1 MIPQLIQTAAFTT
14 HLTQV
19 NTWADYD
26 AQVQLVL
33 DEYWPGVTD
42 LSSLKV
48 KEDKH
53 VYKAMN
59 GDDKVIVKSVN
70 YDPELE

>member
-1 MIPQLIQTAAFTT
+1 
-14 HLTQV
+14 
-19 NTWADYD
+19 
-26 AQVQLVL
+26 VQIVL

-42 LSSLKV
+42 LYSLKV

-59 GDDKVIVKSVN
+59 GDEKVIVKSVN
-70 YDPELE
+70 YDPDLE